1 MGHVESHYRSI
12 VKAFSYRILG
22 STTTAL
28 IFFALTG
35 KGSLSLGAGAL
46 DMVLKIGAY
55 FLHERI
61 WNHINFGRSTS
72 TKAPEYE
79 I

>member
-12 VKAFSYRILG
+12 VKAGSYRILG

-28 IFFALTG
+28 IFFVLTG
-35 KGSLSLGAGAL
+35 KGQLSLGAGAL

-55 FLHERI
+55 FVHERI
-61 WNHINFGRSTS
+61 WNHINFGRST
-72 TKAPEYE
+72 KAPEYE

>member
-1 MGHVESHYRSI
+1 MGHGESHYRSI
-12 VKAFSYRILG
+12 AKAFSYRILG

-28 IFFALTG
+28 IFFVLTG
-35 KGSLSLGAGAL
+35 KASLSLGAGAL

-55 FLHERI
+55 FIHERI
-61 WNHINFGRSTS
+61 WNHINFGRST
-72 TKAPEYE
+72 KAPEYE